1 MRTLLLSTA
10 ASAPADGRGGSA
22 AAAAGA
28 AQSYLDML
36 LSEAETCA
44 LTGLAE
50 RTLQRK
56 RVEGTGPKF
65 VKLGRRI
72 LYRRRNVLA
81 WIDANT
87 HDSTSAVTVATQRE
101 GKRA

>member
-1 MRTLLLSTA
+1 MMRFHFLTSTA
-10 ASAPADGRGGSA
+10 LVRAAPDGRGTA
-22 AAAAGA
+22 PPT
-28 AQSYLDML
+28 LDFDML
-36 LSEAETCA
+36 LSEQETSA

-56 RVEGTGPKF
+56 RLDGTGPKF
-65 VKLGRRI
+65 VKLGRRV

-87 HDSTSAVTVATQRE
+87 HDSTSAATVAAQRS
-101 GKRA
+101 GGVA

>member
-1 MRTLLLSTA
+1 MTRLHLFTSTA
-10 ASAPADGRGGSA
+10 LVCAAPDGRTSAPAVSDP
-22 AAAAGA
+22 
-28 AQSYLDML
+28 DML

-44 LTGLAE
+44 LTGLAD

-56 RVEGTGPKF
+56 RLDGTGPKF

-81 WIDANT
+81 WIEANT
-87 HDSTSAVTVATQRE
+87 YDSTSAVTVAAQRA
-101 GKRA
+101 GGAA